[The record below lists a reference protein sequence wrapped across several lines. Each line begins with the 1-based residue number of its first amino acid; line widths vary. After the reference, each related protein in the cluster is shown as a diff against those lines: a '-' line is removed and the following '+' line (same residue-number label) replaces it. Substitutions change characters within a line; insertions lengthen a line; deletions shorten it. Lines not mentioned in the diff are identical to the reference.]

1 MNIYY
6 IVDGWK
12 PHGMVTRISNVTQLS
27 THDEDVAILTA
38 YSRWVGMNSSDV
50 KKRTD
55 FYLAALDECLANKIK
70 DPSLE
75 WKIIKRWK

>member
-6 IVDGWK
+6 IMDGWK
-12 PHGMVTRISNVTQLS
+12 PHDMVTRISNITELS
-27 THDEDVAILTA
+27 THDEDVAMLTA
-38 YSRWVGMNSSDV
+38 NSRWVSMDPKDA

-55 FYLAALDECLANKIK
+55 YYLAVLDECIARHIK
-70 DPSLE
+70 DPSTE